1 MLKSSTLGNCI
12 ITNNIQIT
20 SRHLMTPADTSS
32 IESLFNQYG
41 IARGNRVKELEVQ
54 GNGENRQYLRLLV
67 PK

>member
-1 MLKSSTLGNCI
+1 
-12 ITNNIQIT
+12 
-20 SRHLMTPADTSS
+20 MTPADTSS